1 MNRTDF
7 TSHAPRGTFRH
18 LLVLALLA
26 WSGGCAVE
34 DPIAR
39 LRVADGGTGTFS
51 TDDDEALL
59 LGEEDLELALP
70 DCAEVEPDAGSG
82 AACEDAGTPDVP

>member
-1 MNRTDF
+1 MNRTVF
-7 TSHAPRGTFRH
+7 TSHAPRGMFRN

-34 DPIAR
+34 DPVAR

-59 LGEEDLELALP
+59 LGEEGLELALP
-70 DCAEVEPDAGSG
+70 DCAEVEPDAGSRM
-82 AACEDAGTPDVP
+82 ACEDAGTQDVP

>member
-7 TSHAPRGTFRH
+7 ASHAPRRTFRH

-51 TDDDEALL
+51 TDDDASLL
-59 LGEEDLELALP
+59 FGEEGLERVLP
-70 DCAEVEPDAGSG
+70 DCVEVDADSG
-82 AACEDAGTPDVP
+82 VACEDVGGPPTR